1 MLEPPTGGLKPANCG
16 SLRTPE
22 ETTRLLFVAREQ
34 DSSRS
39 LAAAVA
45 LSTTTEDLLAA
56 RRRLE
61 IRAKDWT
68 SSERNL
74 AAGALDHALALAS
87 GDAAY
92 LLTAFEHTEAALTE
106 DPSSLAGLFNR
117 AIIAADLGLCRVAAR
132 TWRQYLAREPDSAWA
147 QEAAERLSLLPCKAG
162 RPVADSSADSVI
174 SYAIGTLL
182 PSWLKAREQGARA
195 AALSA
200 AMARRGEE
208 LHTRTGDP
216 MIRRL
221 VNEINAPSDAEHL
234 NAIVA
239 CVRGRVLL
247 DDERHEE
254 ARGELLRAR
263 QPLWDRRSCLA
274 PWTDL
279 WLARLDLSDGRSR
292 AAEDRLA
299 ILAKDPELARSRYL
313 KGRVLWAWG
322 LAAARTGRLQT
333 AYDRIA
339 RAEDE
344 LRRGGSSI
352 TAASMQSLRAET
364 LAHLGFER
372 EAWTPRILAVRALQA
387 LPSRHRYLHSGL
399 IAGNAA
405 AQGRGARSVAEAF
418 LVEAN
423 EVPQANHNVIS
434 ETGAPKT
441 FLATLDF
448 FGAKGDLYLRL
459 QALRE
464 KATSER
470 RARDFAAAR
479 HTLDGAIELIKQ
491 LQTGIHSDEFGIR
504 HLDSVQDIFDD
515 AIDAAVAAN
524 EPLRALELLEAA
536 RRSAAANTREQ
547 APLARLSLTNADSG
561 GLTGEGPV
569 IVVFGMT
576 PQTFVWWRVDGTRVR
591 WGWDEAPRIEVL
603 AKAVVDSAAS
613 GRTRPDALAHL
624 YQALLADALEGVP
637 PGRPLVVVPDG
648 ILQRVPFAALRNPE
662 TGAPLI
668 ERRAISFQTSL
679 AAASE
684 RAGSSTSPRRKDWTV
699 IAVGDPAFDRRRL
712 PLARLPAAAR
722 EAEQVAAVYGRGARL
737 LIGET
742 ATAEEVRH
750 AVVSAEVLHV
760 ASHATAGRGPFDS
773 AVLLAADAGTESTGL
788 ASAEEILPP
797 ASDLQLV
804 VLSGCSTLG
813 LKPSRSG
820 GLLGLAR
827 TFATR
832 GVPATL
838 GTLWDVDDQ
847 LLPELMTDF
856 HRFLLD
862 GHSPAEALRR
872 AQLAYL
878 AGPSAPC
885 CDWAGVQLIGDL
897 PAEPPVQR

>member
-1 MLEPPTGGLKPANCG
+1 M
-16 SLRTPE
+16 
-22 ETTRLLFVAREQ
+22 
-34 DSSRS
+34 
-39 LAAAVA
+39 A
-45 LSTTTEDLLAA
+45 LSTTAEELLAA

-61 IRAKDWT
+61 SRAKDWS
-68 SSERNL
+68 SSEHKL
-74 AAGALDHALALAS
+74 AAGALDHALAMAS

-92 LLTAFEHTEAALTE
+92 LITAFEHTEAALAE
-106 DPSSLAGLFNR
+106 DPSLLTGLFNR
-117 AIIAADLGLCRVAAR
+117 AIIASDLGLCRLAAR
-132 TWRQYLAREPDSAWA
+132 TWRQYLAQEPASDWA

-162 RPVADSSADSVI
+162 RPVADPSADILI

-182 PSWLKAREQGARA
+182 PSWLKARQQGPRA
-195 AALSA
+195 AVLSA
-200 AMARRGEE
+200 AMTRLGDE
-208 LHTRTGDP
+208 LHIRTGDS

-221 VNEINAPSDAEHL
+221 AKEINPPSDPEHMT
-234 NAIVA
+234 AIVA
-239 CVRGRVLL
+239 CIRGRVLL
-247 DDERHEE
+247 DDERYDE
-254 ARGELLRAR
+254 ARGELLRAGKT
-263 QPLWDRRSCLA
+263 LWARRSCLA

-279 WLARLDLSDGRSR
+279 WLARLDLSDDRSR

-299 ILAKDPELARSRYL
+299 NLAKAPEVARSRYL

-372 EAWTPRILAVRALQA
+372 EAWTPRVLAIRALQA

-405 AQGRGARSVAEAF
+405 AQGRGASSVAEAF

-423 EVPQANHNVIS
+423 QVAQANHDVIS
-434 ETGAPKT
+434 ETEAPKT

-459 QALRE
+459 QKLRE
-464 KATSER
+464 KAARER
-470 RARDFAAAR
+470 RARDIAAAR
-479 HTLDGAIELIKQ
+479 QTLDGAIELIKQ

-524 EPLRALELLEAA
+524 EPLRTLELLEAA
-536 RRSAAANTREQ
+536 RRSAAANKGEQ
-547 APLARLSLTNADSG
+547 APLAGFSLTNADSG
-561 GLTGEGPV
+561 DLTGEGPV

-576 PQTFVWWRVDGTRVR
+576 PRTFVWWRVDGTRVR

-603 AKAVVDSAAS
+603 AKAVVDSTTS
-613 GRTRPDALAHL
+613 GRTRPDALARL
-624 YQALLADALEGVP
+624 YGALLADTLQGVP

-648 ILQRVPFAALRNPE
+648 ILQRVPFAALREPE
-662 TGAPLI
+662 TGARLI

-684 RAGSSTSPRRKDWTV
+684 RAGSPTSPRRKDWTV

-712 PLARLPAAAR
+712 PLAHLPAAAR

-737 LIGET
+737 LMGET

-750 AVVSAEVLHV
+750 AVASAEVLHV

-773 AVLLAADAGTESTGL
+773 AVILAADADTESTGL
-788 ASAEEILPP
+788 ASAEEILPT
-797 ASDLQLV
+797 ANDLQLV

-832 GVPATL
+832 GVPAIL
-838 GTLWDVDDQ
+838 GTLWDIDDQ

-862 GHSPAEALRR
+862 GHSAAEALRR

-878 AGPSAPC
+878 ADPSAPC
-885 CDWAGVQLIGDL
+885 CDWAALQLIGDL
-897 PAEPPVQR
+897 PAELPAQP